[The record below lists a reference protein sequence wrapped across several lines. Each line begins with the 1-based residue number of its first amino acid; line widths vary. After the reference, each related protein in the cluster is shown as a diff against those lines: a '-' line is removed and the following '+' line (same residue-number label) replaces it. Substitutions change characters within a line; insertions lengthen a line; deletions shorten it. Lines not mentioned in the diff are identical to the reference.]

1 MVCQNQNQVLISHF
15 LMLETTF
22 PVLFQF
28 TQNFGDLLEQSLS
41 YNNSSLAILGT
52 THKSIAI

>member
-1 MVCQNQNQVLISHF
+1 MVCQNQVLISHF

-28 TQNFGDLLEQSLS
+28 TQNVGDLLEQSLR
-41 YNNSSLAILGT
+41 YNSSLAILGT
-52 THKSIAI
+52 KHKYIAI

>member
-1 MVCQNQNQVLISHF
+1 MVCRNQVLISHF

-28 TQNFGDLLEQSLS
+28 TQNFGDLEEQRLS
-41 YNNSSLAILGT
+41 YNSSLAILGT
-52 THKSIAI
+52 AHYSIAI

>member
-1 MVCQNQNQVLISHF
+1 MVCQNQVLISHF

-28 TQNFGDLLEQSLS
+28 TQNVGDLLEQNLRC
-41 YNNSSLAILGT
+41 NNSSLAILGT
-52 THKSIAI
+52 KHKYIAI